1 MTNNPLLR
9 NVAIAVAVG
18 IVVGLILGL
27 LSGAGITLPGGPGV
41 GVGVA
46 IGITFVTLQARTARR

>member
-1 MTNNPLLR
+1 MNNPLLR

-27 LSGAGITLPGGPGV
+27 LSGAGFALPGGPTV

-46 IGITFVTLQARTARR
+46 IGLTFAILHLRTARS